1 MRDFIWGNKGGIRL
15 ELDSCGIPL
24 FCRKISLRVEAD
36 TFTSHKVRHSAASLK
51 LSNTNDLKQR
61 IFCKASIR
69 NAYYFHK
76 IWILPA
82 QWIKCSNGDMIII
95 ASCRMAIFV
104 KMIKTIGRWKLE
116 GIGDDDEEK
125 DYPPMM
131 IEVLLAQTAHK
142 RSSLWWS
149 VVATEHH
156 DHYNYIAHILNE
168 KGQYLAPPI
177 FSHWFSIIDLSNV
190 FWPFQC
196 ACDGL
201 RQRNTTILITTLHT
215 KVKLIFII
223 WP

>member
-1 MRDFIWGNKGGIRL
+1 MEFHSFAVKYLYEWKLTHLPPIRYGIAPHHWNYPTQTTSSKG
-15 ELDSCGIPL
+15 
-24 FCRKISLRVEAD
+24 F
-36 TFTSHKVRHSAASLK
+36 
-51 LSNTNDLKQR
+51 
-61 IFCKASIR
+61 FCKASIR

-76 IWILPA
+76 IWTLPA

-149 VVATEHH
+149 VVATEHY
-156 DHYNYIAHILNE
+156 DHHNYIAHIWNK
-168 KGQYLAPPI
+168 KGQYFDPPKMI
-177 FSHWFSIIDLSNV
+177 FSHWFSIIR
-190 FWPFQC
+190 P
-196 ACDGL
+196 
-201 RQRNTTILITTLHT
+201 
-215 KVKLIFII
+215 
-223 WP
+223 